1 MKARTLHQSMLCQSK
16 AVIESVCTL
25 SQVLKFD
32 DKRAFSLVFISP
44 SILYSL
50 SFSLSFLAEID
61 TWKFFRMTDDK
72 KICIKTKVANSE
84 RVSLQLNVHPVPL
97 NTAIYI
103 TCIFTERKI
112 PIYLSSRLPARPHT
126 HAGHKH
132 LLAASLWPPLL
143 LFSSHTERK
152 FTTRTKPS
160 AKFPISLVMRT

>member
-61 TWKFFRMTDDK
+61 TWFFRMTDDK
-72 KICIKTKVANSE
+72 KSVCMNA
-84 RVSLQLNVHPVPL
+84 
-97 NTAIYI
+97 
-103 TCIFTERKI
+103 
-112 PIYLSSRLPARPHT
+112 
-126 HAGHKH
+126 
-132 LLAASLWPPLL
+132 
-143 LFSSHTERK
+143 
-152 FTTRTKPS
+152 
-160 AKFPISLVMRT
+160 